1 MYGFVDR
8 GVAFLGL
15 FASRRSS
22 ASTQHHSHAQKTK
35 KPVGASRRC
44 ARLLIYVIFAA
55 SHTVICLAARI
66 TMSVGTRTITLQV
79 ANPTLKACSTLA
91 SILQRKLGD
100 EAPPCSSRFRFL
112 WAPTLFD
119 DDTTLRELTSP
130 LAALGLGHEAL
141 LTLSCLRRRY
151 LSARAPLR
159 RETLVS
165 VGKRPQMGRQG
176 GCCDFKR
183 WCISTCLLHRV
194 HSAKSSSFQTPCD
207 SFISVFGFTSSF
219 FKFLALYHDTNVL
232 PRSTY

>member
-1 MYGFVDR
+1 MRDIVRFDQRRARCTASLTEVSPSLVSLHRVGR
-8 GVAFLGL
+8 RLRPSTIPMLRRQRSPSGL
-15 FASRRSS
+15 
-22 ASTQHHSHAQKTK
+22 
-35 KPVGASRRC
+35 
-44 ARLLIYVIFAA
+44 
-55 SHTVICLAARI
+55 LAARI

-176 GCCDFKR
+176 GCCDFKH
-183 WCISTCLLHRV
+183 TL
-194 HSAKSSSFQTPCD
+194 
-207 SFISVFGFTSSF
+207 
-219 FKFLALYHDTNVL
+219 
-232 PRSTY
+232 

>member
-35 KPVGASRRC
+35 KPVGASRR
-44 ARLLIYVIFAA
+44 
-55 SHTVICLAARI
+55 SRI

-176 GCCDFKR
+176 GCCDFKH
-183 WCISTCLLHRV
+183 TL
-194 HSAKSSSFQTPCD
+194 
-207 SFISVFGFTSSF
+207 
-219 FKFLALYHDTNVL
+219 
-232 PRSTY
+232 